1 MQLAS
6 RSSSLVEATR
16 FIPGL
21 GVHFTNPLMCFQCT
35 HTHTHTHTDMGFPG
49 GSESKESACN
59 AGGPDLIPESGRS
72 SGEGNGYPL
81 QYSCLENSTDR
92 EEPGRLQ
99 RARHNRPSLSF
110 SHTHTH
116 THTHLYICVY
126 VCIPIYMHICLC
138 ICMY

>member
-35 HTHTHTHTDMGFPG
+35 HTHTHTHTHTDMGFPG

-59 AGGPDLIPESGRS
+59 AGDPDLIPESGRS

-99 RARHNRPSLSF
+99 RAGHNQPSLSF
-110 SHTHTH
+110 SH

-126 VCIPIYMHICLC
+126 VCIPLYMHICLC